1 MNKIIVVY
9 HSGFGHTKLQAEAV
23 ARGANSICE
32 AELMKADEVDFD
44 ALAAAEAIIFGS
56 PTYMGSVSAQFKQ
69 FMDDS
74 SKIWLAQG
82 WKNKIAGGFTNSS
95 SMSGDKQST
104 LITLAV
110 FAAQHGMIWVGS
122 EYDSE
127 NDRFG
132 SGLGAMA
139 QSANA
144 PAVEGENPPKQDLVR
159 AENYGKRIAEITKK
173 LKN

>member
-1 MNKIIVVY
+1 MSKIIVVY

-23 ARGANSICE
+23 ARGAG
-32 AELMKADEVDFD
+32 AELMLADAADFD
-44 ALAAAEAIIFGS
+44 KLGAADAIIFGS

-74 SKIWLAQG
+74 SKVWMKQG
-82 WKNKIAGGFTNSS
+82 WANKIAGGFTNSS

-104 LITLAV
+104 LITLSV
-110 FAAQHGMIWVGS
+110 YAAQQGMIWVGA

-139 QSANA
+139 QSENA
-144 PAVEGENPPKQDLVR
+144 PAVEGQNPPKQDLIR
-159 AENYGKRIAEITKK
+159 AKNYGKRIAEITKK
-173 LKN
+173 FKN

>member
-1 MNKIIVVY
+1 MSKIIVVY
-9 HSGFGHTKLQAEAV
+9 HSGYGHTELQAQAV
-23 ARGANSICE
+23 AKGAE
-32 AELMKADEVDFD
+32 AELMKADEADFD
-44 ALAAAEAIIFGS
+44 KLAKADAIIFGS
-56 PTYMGSVSAQFKQ
+56 PTYMGTISAQFKQ

-74 SKIWLAQG
+74 SKIWLEQG

-104 LITLAV
+104 LISLAV
-110 FAAQHGMIWVGS
+110 YAAQHGMIWVGA

-144 PAVEGENPPKQDLVR
+144 PAVEGENPPKQDLIR
-159 AENYGKRIAEITKK
+159 AENYGKRIAEITAKIIS
-173 LKN
+173 

>member
-1 MNKIIVVY
+1 MTNIVVVY

-23 ARGANSICE
+23 AKGAN
-32 AELMKADEVDFD
+32 ADLMSTDAVDFD
-44 ALAAAEAIIFGS
+44 KLEKADAIIFGS
-56 PTYMGSVSAQFKQ
+56 PTYMGTVSAEFKK

-74 SKIWLAQG
+74 SKVWLQQK
-82 WKNKIAGGFTNSS
+82 WVNKIAGGFTNSS

-104 LITLAV
+104 LIAMSV
-110 FAAQHGMIWVGS
+110 YAAQHGMIWVGA

-139 QSANA
+139 QSENA
-144 PAVEGENPPKQDLVR
+144 PASESNPPKQDLIR
-159 AENYGKRIAEITKK
+159 AENYGKRIAQITEQFKG
-173 LKN
+173 